1 MNRKWWR
8 ETAFSF
14 ITMGIPTALTTCP
27 REMDKPSQLLFKSIQ
42 GYMKDR
48 KWDLSDVSTV
58 DTR

>member
-27 REMDKPSQLLFKSIQ
+27 REMDKSSQLLFKSIQ

-48 KWDLSDVSTV
+48 K
-58 DTR
+58 

>member
-14 ITMGIPTALTTCP
+14 ITMGIPTALTPCP

-48 KWDLSDVSTV
+48 K
-58 DTR
+58 